1 MHDNEPVQC
10 MTVDTKSPEP
20 GPMYRITF
28 NELKKNDRC
37 YTWSVGILLTMIYSR
52 LYVFCMKSLY
62 FN

>member
-1 MHDNEPVQC
+1 MYDSKP
-10 MTVDTKSPEP
+10 PEP
-20 GPMYRITF
+20 GPMYKITF

-52 LYVFCMKSLY
+52 LYFFCMKTLY